1 MNTMKR
7 FSMLFGVLF
16 LMVVLTACGQEGAK
30 SGTVEILEYDELI
43 KKLDNEESF
52 FLFTSDASVDDLEK
66 TNLINMLGDNLKEH
80 DQGAYLVSLD
90 GVDYSE
96 LESDY
101 DKDVGE
107 VYYSEYAHPKQ
118 ESAGGFWVPRTNGLS
133 YVEGGKV
140 IDTETMHAKENDNR
154 NRNTTWHNKKIQ
166 DQIEDESSEFEFKI
180 KEMVDVRIDNLNE
193 LDVEVK

>member
-1 MNTMKR
+1 MKR
-7 FSMLFGVLF
+7 LSVLFGVLF

-30 SGTVEILEYDELI
+30 SGTVEVLEYDELI

-52 FLFTSDASVDDLEK
+52 FLFTSDAGVGDLEK
-66 TNLINMLGDNLKEH
+66 SNLVNMLGENLKEH
-80 DQGAYLVSLD
+80 DEGAYLVSLD

-101 DKDVGE
+101 DKDEGE

-118 ESAGGFWVPRTNGLS
+118 ESAGGYWIPSMDGLS
-133 YVEGGKV
+133 YVENGKV
-140 IDTETMHAKENDNR
+140 VNTDTMHAKENDNR

-166 DQIEDESSEFEFKI
+166 DQIEDVSSEFEFKI
-180 KEMVDVRIDNLNE
+180 KEMVDIRIANLNE
-193 LDVEVK
+193 LDIEVK